1 MTAAVSSKEEEEEGE
16 EARENQ
22 QPSQLRFQEMKRSAG
37 VDTVMRFFKQSR
49 S

>member
-1 MTAAVSSKEEEEEGE
+1 MTAAVSSKEEEEGE

-22 QPSQLRFQEMKRSAG
+22 QPSQLRFQEMKRTAG